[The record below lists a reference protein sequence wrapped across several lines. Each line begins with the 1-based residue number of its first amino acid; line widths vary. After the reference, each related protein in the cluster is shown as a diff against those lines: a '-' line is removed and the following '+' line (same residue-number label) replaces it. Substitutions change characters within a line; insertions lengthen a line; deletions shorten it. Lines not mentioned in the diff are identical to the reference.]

1 MNLQQLHYI
10 IAVNR
15 FRSFAKAADY
25 CGITQP
31 TLSKMVAKLEEELDV
46 KIFERSSRSVV
57 ATSIGESIIRQAEKA
72 VKESSR
78 IEEIV
83 NDAKNSLTGELHVSV
98 GPSIAPYI
106 LPDFIRIY
114 GAAFPEVSL
123 TVEERRLDGMIES
136 LLSGKTDVAI
146 ATAGNGGDGILEIPL
161 YEEPFWVY
169 LAEDC
174 VGKFSEFTPDQLSH
188 ENMWVMKEVQCLRE
202 SAFSFCKARET
213 GRRVYEAGNIDTLVR
228 VVDANGGF
236 TIIPEMHLPY
246 LSERQRGNVRPLS
259 GNCVSCRKVS
269 VYIRYDY
276 VRERMLE
283 SVVTSLSRVIP
294 SKMLAPYILKGKFR
308 L

>member
-146 ATAGNGGDGILEIPL
+146 ATE
-161 YEEPFWVY
+161 
-169 LAEDC
+169 
-174 VGKFSEFTPDQLSH
+174 
-188 ENMWVMKEVQCLRE
+188 
-202 SAFSFCKARET
+202 
-213 GRRVYEAGNIDTLVR
+213 
-228 VVDANGGF
+228 
-236 TIIPEMHLPY
+236 
-246 LSERQRGNVRPLS
+246 
-259 GNCVSCRKVS
+259 
-269 VYIRYDY
+269 
-276 VRERMLE
+276 
-283 SVVTSLSRVIP
+283 
-294 SKMLAPYILKGKFR
+294 
-308 L
+308 